1 MGRPSK
7 KDVQF
12 SDPLLKDMVLKFTAN
27 VKVARLK
34 QELTQQDLA
43 SKCGL
48 ALNTISEIEQ
58 QRVEDIKLGTIVA
71 VCKGLGEKDIFQ
83 FLKKRP

>member
-12 SDPLLKDMVLKFTAN
+12 SDPLLKEIVMGFTS
-27 VKVARLK
+27 KVRAKRLK
-34 QELTQQDLA
+34 LGMTQQDLA
-43 SKCGL
+43 TQSRL

-58 QRVEDIKLGTIVA
+58 KRIEDIKLGTVIA
-71 VCKGLGEKDIFQ
+71 VCKGLGERDILK
-83 FLKKRP
+83 FLKKG